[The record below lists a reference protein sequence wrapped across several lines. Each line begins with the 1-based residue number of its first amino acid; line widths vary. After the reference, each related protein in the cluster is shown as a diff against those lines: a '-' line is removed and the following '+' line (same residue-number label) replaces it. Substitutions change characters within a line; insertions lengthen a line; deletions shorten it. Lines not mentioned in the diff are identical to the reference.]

1 MATIKEVMEILSN
14 PGDPQAKIDRL
25 NCLMDVKPAP
35 KVEKA
40 NDEQV
45 MKGFLG
51 KKEKKED

>member
-1 MATIKEVMEILSN
+1 
-14 PGDPQAKIDRL
+14 
-25 NCLMDVKPAP
+25 MDVKPAP